1 LSTISAEQVKELRER
16 TGVGMMEC
24 KKALTEAGGD
34 VEKAIEQLR
43 KSGMAK
49 AAKKAGRE
57 ASEGVV
63 EAYIHPG
70 GRVGVLIEVN
80 CETDFVARTED
91 FQTLVKNLAM
101 QVAAMSALAVRR
113 EEVSTEMLDRERDI
127 YAAQLR
133 AEGKPEELVERI
145 VKGKMEKFYE
155 EHVLLEQPYVR
166 DDKKTVGDMV
176 QEAIGRLGENIVV
189 RRFQRF
195 ALGGE

>member
-1 LSTISAEQVKELRER
+1 MR
-16 TGVGMMEC
+16 
-24 KKALTEAGGD
+24 
-34 VEKAIEQLR
+34 EQLLNLLELQACDVKVRELDNAAKQLPAKLDPLRRDLTKLKGMLDAERAKLAETDTWR
-43 KSGMAK
+43 KS
-49 AAKKAGRE
+49 
-57 ASEGVV
+57 
-63 EAYIHPG
+63 
-70 GRVGVLIEVN
+70 
-80 CETDFVARTED
+80 
-91 FQTLVKNLAM
+91 Q
-101 QVAAMSALAVRR
+101 Q
-113 EEVSTEMLDRERDI
+113 EMLDRERDI

-166 DDKKTVGDMV
+166 DDKKTVGEMV

>member
-1 LSTISAEQVKELRER
+1 MATISAGQVKELRER

-43 KSGMAK
+43 KSGVAK

-57 ASEGVV
+57 ASEGVID
-63 EAYIHPG
+63 AYIHPG

-101 QVAAMSALAVRR
+101 QVAAMNALTVRR
-113 EEVSTEMLDRERDI
+113 EEVSTDMLDRERDI

-133 AEGKPEELVERI
+133 TEGKPDELVEKI

-155 EHVLLEQPYVR
+155 EHVLLEQPYGR